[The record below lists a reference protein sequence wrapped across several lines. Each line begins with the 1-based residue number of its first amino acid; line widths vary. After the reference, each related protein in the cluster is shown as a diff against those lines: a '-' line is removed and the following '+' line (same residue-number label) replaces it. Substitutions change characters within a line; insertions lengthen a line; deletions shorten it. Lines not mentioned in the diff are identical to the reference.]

1 MLNQKENIRN
11 SILDAILV
19 LTFLLFVLS
28 LSNNSN
34 NPIAK
39 SNKPDK
45 SNEIVISQSNAII
58 NTDAPLAFNQKTW
71 ASEIKYPE
79 FNNPGK
85 YIITENRKTDNQ
97 ISVQKDAVLKTG
109 TVPIFIIHYY
119 LFTLEKDDLP
129 FII

>member
-19 LTFLLFVLS
+19 VMFLLFFLS

-34 NPIAK
+34 NHIAK
-39 SNKPDK
+39 SNKPDI
-45 SNEIVISQSNAII
+45 SYEIIVSQSDAII

-79 FNNPGK
+79 FNNPDK
-85 YIITENRKTDNQ
+85 YIISENRKTDNQ
-97 ISVQKDAVLKTG
+97 ISIQKNAVLKTG

-119 LFTLEKDDLP
+119 LFATEEDDLP
-129 FII
+129 FLS